1 MLFELAHEVGIAAIS
16 EDFGN
21 FADGGVRA
29 DEHFGCE
36 AQVVFYDVLHTCYAE
51 RGEINSVEICSA
63 DVHFGA
69 YLINAPA
76 ACRGGTNAPPKLQK
90 LPVSENIG
98 NLRFL
103 RTAQLLA
110 DVEQNHSQRVIIE
123 IAVGIV
129 VINLLC
135 VHGFYKIVNNN
146 IFAQLNRLV

>member
-1 MLFELAHEVGIAAIS
+1 MLMSTSAAKPRWFSMMSCIHVTP
-16 EDFGN
+16 N
-21 FADGGVRA
+21 
-29 DEHFGCE
+29 
-36 AQVVFYDVLHTCYAE
+36 AE
-51 RGEINSVEICSA
+51 KINSVEICSA